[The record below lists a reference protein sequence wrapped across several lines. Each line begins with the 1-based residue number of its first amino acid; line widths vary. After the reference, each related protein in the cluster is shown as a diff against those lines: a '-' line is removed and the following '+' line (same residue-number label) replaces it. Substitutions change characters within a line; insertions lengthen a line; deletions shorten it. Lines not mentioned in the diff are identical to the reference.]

1 MLIIIIRKQGE
12 SIVETIFL
20 ILLTIGMLSL
30 FVFLS
35 YAKAHSTRLSYILIS
50 SLTLVVVGLDL
61 FIRHSRGW
69 NADLTATLMAT
80 IFICLLV
87 YLVLIIISIENK
99 KLSAV
104 LSPYLL
110 LLAIIRLIS
119 GDSRQEIG
127 DIFIKSSWLVIHILA
142 SVLAYGVIT
151 LSAVAS
157 VSADIQ
163 ASSLRRKRLNWF
175 ASLLPSVIYSEGL
188 VLRLLVVGEIILG
201 FALITGFS
209 HSYFLSGTII
219 VFDHKTILVV
229 IAFILVAGLLILN
242 RTRGT
247 RGKAATRMVLSSYLL
262 ITLGYPGVKVVTEYL
277 LQN

>member
-1 MLIIIIRKQGE
+1 MAKKSIRKK
-12 SIVETIFL
+12 IFV
-20 ILLTIGMLSL
+20 I
-30 FVFLS
+30 FF
-35 YAKAHSTRLSYILIS
+35 
-50 SLTLVVVGLDL
+50 
-61 FIRHSRGW
+61 
-69 NADLTATLMAT
+69 

-87 YLVLIIISIENK
+87 YLLLVVISTESK
-99 KLSAV
+99 RLAPV
-104 LSPYLL
+104 LSPYLII
-110 LLAIIRLIS
+110 LAIIGLIS
-119 GDSRQEIG
+119 VDGQQEISDG
-127 DIFIKSSWLVIHILA
+127 FIKSSWLMIHIFA

-157 VSADIQ
+157 LSADIQ
-163 ASSLRRKRLNWF
+163 ASSLRRKKLNWF

-209 HSYFLSGTII
+209 HSYFLFGKII
-219 VFDHKTILVV
+219 VFDHKTIFVV

-247 RGKAATRMVLSSYLL
+247 RGKIATRIVLSSYLL

>member
-1 MLIIIIRKQGE
+1 MD
-12 SIVETIFL
+12 TIFL
-20 ILLTIGMLSL
+20 ILLSIGMLSL
-30 FVFLS
+30 FVFVS
-35 YAKAHSTRLSYILIS
+35 YANVHSNRISYIILS
-50 SLTLVVVGLDL
+50 SLTLVAVGLDL
-61 FIRHSRGW
+61 FFRHSRGW
-69 NADLTATLMAT
+69 SADLTATLMAT

-87 YLVLIIISIENK
+87 YLVLIVISIENR
-99 KLSAV
+99 KLAPV

-110 LLAIIRLIS
+110 GLAIIGLIPGGS
-119 GDSRQEIG
+119 QQEIS
-127 DIFIKSSWLVIHILA
+127 DVFLQSSWLIIHILA
-142 SVLAYGVIT
+142 SLLAYGVIT

-157 VSADIQ
+157 LSADIQ

-209 HSYFLSGTII
+209 HSYFLFGKIM

-229 IAFILVAGLLILN
+229 IAFILVAGLLVLN

-247 RGKAATRMVLSSYLL
+247 RGKAATRIVLSSYLL

>member
-1 MLIIIIRKQGE
+1 M
-12 SIVETIFL
+12 ETIFL

-35 YAKAHSTRLSYILIS
+35 YAKPHSTRLSYILLL

-61 FIRHSRGW
+61 YIRHSRGW

-87 YLVLIIISIENK
+87 YLFLIIISIENK

-110 LLAIIRLIS
+110 LLAIIGLIS
-119 GDSRQEIG
+119 GDSQQEIG
-127 DIFIKSSWLVIHILA
+127 DVVIKSSWLVIHILA

-157 VSADIQ
+157 LSADIQ

-188 VLRLLVVGEIILG
+188 VLRLLVVGEFILG

-209 HSYFLSGTII
+209 HSYFISGTII